1 MSIKFKKI
9 FNKNIKKIIYLLAY
23 LLKNL
28 INNYTNIVIRRKKN
42 NVIINEELILEGV
55 TDRKSAFLELAI
67 NRELLKGWN
76 HLVQIGAGGPEH
88 ADLLENFVIKY
99 KLESIF
105 IDGDEDSLK
114 RKKDRLFNHK
124 IESSKYIQRWI
135 SAETNESYLYKFE
148 DQNDNLSGLTSLS
161 KKSFDKHSKLIANEK
176 VLIEKV
182 ETLGIIELKDKF
194 FNKEISLFALD
205 CEGLDYEI
213 LMTLLNNNFYPNI
226 IVVEILSLDE
236 KEIENIRNK
245 LLKNKYLI
253 YPDISDLIAV
263 KI

>member
-1 MSIKFKKI
+1 MFIKSNHKLKKVSNRIVYFLKLFFKK
-9 FNKNIKKIIYLLAY
+9 
-23 LLKNL
+23 L
-28 INNYTNIVIRRKKN
+28 IDKHTNILIRRKKN
-42 NVIINEELILEGV
+42 NTIYNQELILKGV

-88 ADLLENFVIKY
+88 ADFLEKFIIKY
-99 KLESIF
+99 KLKSLF
-105 IDGDEDSLK
+105 IDGDKKSLK
-114 RKKDRLFNHK
+114 RKKDRLFK
-124 IESSKYIQRWI
+124 KEIENSKYIQRWI
-135 SAETNESYLYKFE
+135 SAETKQSYLYKFE
-148 DQNDNLSGLTSLS
+148 DQNENLNGLTSLS
-161 KKSFDKHSKLIANEK
+161 KEAFEKHSTLLVNEK

-194 FNKEISLFALD
+194 FNQEISLLALD

-213 LMTLLNNNFYPNI
+213 LIKLLNNNFYPNI
-226 IVVEILSLDE
+226 IVIEVLSLDE
-236 KEIENIRNK
+236 KEIENIKNK
-245 LLKNKYLI
+245 LLKNKYII